1 MVQSA
6 FRLFNI
12 SRNGSG
18 KGVTVAQS
26 LKDHVRQR
34 VSLSLVYAALV
45 CAFYDISEAA
55 SNSVWKRP
63 AWQDDAGRLVFFKN
77 TGHTLLARFRSS
89 AEGR

>member
-45 CAFYDISEAA
+45 CVSEAA